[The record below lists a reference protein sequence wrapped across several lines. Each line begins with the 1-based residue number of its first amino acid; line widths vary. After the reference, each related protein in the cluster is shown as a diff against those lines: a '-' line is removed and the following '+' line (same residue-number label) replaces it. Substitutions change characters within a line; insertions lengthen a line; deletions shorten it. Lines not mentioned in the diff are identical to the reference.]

1 MFTKR
6 QIANIEIFEDT
17 EEQCLTHTVLKAA
30 IAQADQLQ
38 YIVYET
44 DVVMTNKEP
53 KFREPAKVLVSKK
66 RSLEAAKAYSGM
78 KVAVHNF
85 ASATNP
91 GGGVIRGSNAQEE
104 AICRCST
111 LFFNLY
117 KEEMNTG
124 FYDHHR
130 NMIKSGEMDVT
141 YNDDCI
147 YTPGIV
153 VFKTDMVSPQIMP
166 EKDWYRVDVITCAA
180 PNLRY
185 NPSNPMNPN
194 SGNKAVQLSDME
206 LFTLHVKRMRRIL
219 DIAKRENDEVVI
231 LGAFGCGAFYNS
243 PEVVAE
249 AMTQVIKEY
258 SYDFKVI
265 EYAVYCSPDHTEN
278 YDVFERKLRDVSG
291 RS

>member
-1 MFTKR
+1 MFTSR

-30 IAQADQLQ
+30 VTKADHLQ

-44 DVVMTNKEP
+44 DVVTTDEEP
-53 KFREPAKVLVSKK
+53 KFREPATVLVSKK
-66 RSLEAAKAYSGM
+66 RSLEAAKSYPGM

-104 AICRCST
+104 SICRCST

-117 KEEMNTG
+117 KEEIRTG
-124 FYDHHR
+124 FYDRHR
-130 NMIKSGEMDVT
+130 NMLKSGEMDAA

-153 VFKTDMVSPQIMP
+153 VFKTDTVSPQIMP

-206 LFTLHVKRMRRIL
+206 LFTLHLKRMRRIL
-219 DIAKRENDEVVI
+219 DIAKRENVEVII

-249 AMTQVIKEY
+249 AIAQVVKEY
-258 SYDFKVI
+258 TGDFKVI
-265 EYAVYCSPDHTEN
+265 EFAVYCIPDHTEN
-278 YDVFERKLRDVSG
+278 YDVFERKLRDISV

>member
-6 QIANIEIFEDT
+6 QLTNIEIFEDT
-17 EEQCLTHTVLKAA
+17 EEQCLTHLALKTA
-30 IAQADQLQ
+30 IKQADQQQ
-38 YIVYET
+38 YIVYEN

-53 KFREPAKVLVSKK
+53 KFRKPAKVMVSKK
-66 RSLEAAKAYSGM
+66 RSLEAAKAYPGM

-117 KEEMNTG
+117 KEEMRIG

-130 NMIKSGEMDVT
+130 NMLKSGEMDVT

-153 VFKTDMVSPQIMP
+153 VFKTDTVSPQIMP
-166 EKDWYRVDVITCAA
+166 EKDWYRVDVISCAA

-219 DIAKRENDEVVI
+219 DIAKRENVEVII

-249 AMTQVIKEY
+249 VMTQVIKEY

-265 EYAVYCSPDHTEN
+265 EFAVYCSPDHTEN